1 VRYCIKD
8 KQLIAK
14 QTLANYEISL
24 HSSKGFFNFMNTII
38 YKTHFELMNTL
49 TDAQAGL
56 LIKAIGIYCS
66 GVMPTFNDQL
76 VQGIFLGLRHDFD
89 TQAENYEKKVKANRE
104 NGKSGG
110 RPKKPTITEDN
121 PQNPMGYLETEETQ
135 PNPQNLKDKDKDK
148 DKDIEKD
155 IANSTG
161 SILTNKIA
169 RQDNLSEIL
178 DNIFGNEK

>member
-1 VRYCIKD
+1 
-8 KQLIAK
+8 
-14 QTLANYEISL
+14 
-24 HSSKGFFNFMNTII
+24 
-38 YKTHFELMNTL
+38 MNTL

-89 TQAENYEKKVKANRE
+89 TQAQNYENKVKRNQE
-104 NGKSGG
+104 NGKNGG

-121 PQNPMGYLETEETQ
+121 PKNPMGYLETEETQ
-135 PNPQNLKDKDKDK
+135 PNPKNLKDKDKDK
-148 DKDIEKD
+148 DKDIEKEKD

-161 SILTNKIA
+161 SILTNKIMQ
-169 RQDNLSEIL
+169 QDNFAEIL
-178 DNIFGNEK
+178 DNIFGDIK

>member
-1 VRYCIKD
+1 
-8 KQLIAK
+8 
-14 QTLANYEISL
+14 
-24 HSSKGFFNFMNTII
+24 MNTII

-66 GVMPTFNDQL
+66 GTMPVFTDQL

-89 TQAENYEKKVKANRE
+89 TQAVNYEKKKEANRK
-104 NGKSGG
+104 NGKLGG
-110 RPKKPTITEDN
+110 RPKQTEDN

-135 PNPQNLKDKDKDK
+135 PNPQNLKEKDI
-148 DKDIEKD
+148 DIEKD

-178 DNIFGNEK
+178 DNIFGND

>member
-1 VRYCIKD
+1 
-8 KQLIAK
+8 
-14 QTLANYEISL
+14 
-24 HSSKGFFNFMNTII
+24 MNTII

-56 LIKAIGIYCS
+56 LIKAIGIYCT
-66 GVMPTFNDQL
+66 GTMPVFTDQL

-110 RPKKPTITEDN
+110 RPKKPIVTEDN
-121 PQNPMGYLETEETQ
+121 PQNPMGYLVTEETQ
-135 PNPQNLKDKDKDK
+135 RNPQNLKDKEKDKEK

-161 SILTNKIA
+161 SILTDKIS
-169 RQDNLSEIL
+169 RQDNLAEIL